1 MIADDGTR
9 LEWLGS
15 TLKYQRYRGRRANTL
30 SSSAPIRRL
39 KATSSH
45 GEMACMGRTSRS
57 RRPCARGEV
66 LCTEPG
72 KMGQKRKCPG
82 LRGTPFYP
90 QEQTSSACPGM
101 SVWCQERKPDDS
113 LDQLIGAAGA
123 HFRIAKKALISGAGD
138 LISTTT
144 ESSMASNPW
153 RTPLG
158 CRQTSPD
165 PMMNSSE
172 PTVDFTLPFTT

>member
-1 MIADDGTR
+1 MIIAPADFR
-9 LEWLGS
+9 V
-15 TLKYQRYRGRRANTL
+15 
-30 SSSAPIRRL
+30 APKI
-39 KATSSH
+39 
-45 GEMACMGRTSRS
+45 
-57 RRPCARGEV
+57 GEV
-66 LCTEPG
+66 G
-72 KMGQKRKCPG
+72 AIKNGNVRA
-82 LRGTPFYP
+82 RAARPFYP

-158 CRQTSPD
+158 CRQPSPD

>member
-1 MIADDGTR
+1 MRRGELKRDEFWFDWIFR
-9 LEWLGS
+9 EVGS
-15 TLKYQRYRGRRANTL
+15 PLPSGRRE
-30 SSSAPIRRL
+30 AP
-39 KATSSH
+39 
-45 GEMACMGRTSRS
+45 G
-57 RRPCARGEV
+57 
-66 LCTEPG
+66 
-72 KMGQKRKCPG
+72 
-82 LRGTPFYP
+82 
-90 QEQTSSACPGM
+90 
-101 SVWCQERKPDDS
+101 KPDDS
-113 LDQLIGAAGA
+113 PDQFIGAASA

-165 PMMNSSE
+165 PIMNSSE

>member
-1 MIADDGTR
+1 MEARPNQNSAHTIADDGTR
-9 LEWLGS
+9 LEWPGS
-15 TLKYQRYRGRRANTL
+15 TLKYQRYRGRRANTP

-82 LRGTPFYP
+82 LRGTPVLP
-90 QEQTSSACPGM
+90 
-101 SVWCQERKPDDS
+101 
-113 LDQLIGAAGA
+113 
-123 HFRIAKKALISGAGD
+123 SGAD
-138 LISTTT
+138 IVSLRQHVRLVPTT
-144 ESSMASNPW
+144 EVGRA
-153 RTPLG
+153 
-158 CRQTSPD
+158 RQSCLCSLFRRSIQTRYD
-165 PMMNSSE
+165 RRDCSE
-172 PTVDFTLPFTT
+172 